1 MDTSLYVLR
10 NEATTTAFRH
20 DTLDEALTALND
32 EVGERDLWV
41 LFELDRDRAAAR
53 RVAEG
58 RGRINRSRRSTIRDP
73 EGAAMDD
80 AALCE
85 VIAYEWRRLHAIAQ
99 LMDAPHGTRGKVGF
113 SSQPSVRPP
122 LSINRTVLLR

>member
-41 LFELDRDRAAAR
+41 LFELDRDRVAAR

-58 RGRINRSRRSTIRDP
+58 RGRINRSRRSSTRDP
-73 EGAAMDD
+73 QGDAMDD

-85 VIAYEWRRLHAIAQ
+85 VIANEWRRLHAIAE
-99 LMDAPHGTRGKVGF
+99 LMDAPDETRGKVSF
-113 SSQPSVRPP
+113 
-122 LSINRTVLLR
+122 

>member
-20 DTLDEALTALND
+20 DTLDDALAALND

-41 LFELDRDRAAAR
+41 LFELDRDRVAAR

-58 RGRINRSRRSTIRDP
+58 RGRINRSRGPTIRDP
-73 EGAAMDD
+73 EDD
-80 AALCE
+80 ARDAAALDDE
-85 VIAYEWRRLHAIAQ
+85 IAFEWRRLHAIAR
-99 LMDAPHGTRGKVGF
+99 LMDAPVAPDVT
-113 SSQPSVRPP
+113 
-122 LSINRTVLLR
+122 

>member
-20 DTLDEALTALND
+20 DTLDEALAALND

-41 LFELDRDRAAAR
+41 LFELDRRVGTR

-58 RGRINRSRRSTIRDP
+58 RGRINRSRASTIRDP
-73 EGAAMDD
+73 EDTALDD
-80 AALCE
+80 AALCDE
-85 VIAYEWRRLHAIAQ
+85 IAYEWRRLHAIAR
-99 LMDAPHGTRGKVGF
+99 LADAFWNAREVGF
-113 SSQPSVRPP
+113 
-122 LSINRTVLLR
+122 

>member
-20 DTLDEALTALND
+20 DTLDEALAALND

-41 LFELDRDRAAAR
+41 LFELDRDRVAAR

-58 RGRINRSRRSTIRDP
+58 RGRINRARAATIRDP
-73 EGAAMDD
+73 EDVVMDD

-85 VIAYEWRRLHAIAQ
+85 EIAYEWRRLHAIAQ
-99 LMDAPHGTRGKVGF
+99 LMDAPHGTTWRLASEG
-113 SSQPSVRPP
+113 SSFER
-122 LSINRTVLLR
+122 

>member
-20 DTLDEALTALND
+20 DTLDEALAALND

-41 LFELDRDRAAAR
+41 LFELDRDRVAAR

-58 RGRINRSRRSTIRDP
+58 RGRINRSQGSTMRDP
-73 EGAAMDD
+73 EDVAMDD
-80 AALCE
+80 AALCDE
-85 VIAYEWRRLHAIAQ
+85 IAYEWRRLHAIAR
-99 LMDAPHGTRGKVGF
+99 LADAPHGTPWRLAAEV
-113 SSQPSVRPP
+113 STLER
-122 LSINRTVLLR
+122 